1 MTKNLV
7 SGQILAP
14 FTKIW
19 ALKIFSGFYLYQI
32 LDIVACYYCMQF
44 QGKLLN
50 EQNLRKLQKTQFLG
64 PISAR
69 LAQIRTAKTFFQ
81 KSGFVSHQI
90 SWSAII
96 MYNMTDGRTDTLMD
110 RWTRVISYGNVQL
123 TSSVQYKV
131 LCHFF
136 TKVIREAYKK
146 SLP

>member
-7 SGQILAP
+7 LGQILAP

-32 LDIVACYYCMQF
+32 LDIVASNYCMQF

-50 EQNLRKLQKTQFLG
+50 EQLEKIAKNLVFG
-64 PISAR
+64 PDFS
-69 LAQIRTAKTFFQ
+69 LFGPNSDVQNFFSKIQ
-81 KSGFVSHQI
+81 SLDIMVSYHHVQ
-90 SWSAII
+90 
-96 MYNMTDGRTDTLMD
+96 YDGRTDTLMD
-110 RWTRVISYGNVQL
+110 RWTRVISYDNVQL
-123 TSSVQYKV
+123 MSSVQYKV
-131 LCHFF
+131 PCHFF